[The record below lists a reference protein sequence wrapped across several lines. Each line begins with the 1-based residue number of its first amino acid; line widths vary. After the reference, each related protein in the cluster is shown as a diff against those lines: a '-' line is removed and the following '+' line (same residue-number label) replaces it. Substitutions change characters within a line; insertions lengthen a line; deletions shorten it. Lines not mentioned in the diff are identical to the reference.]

1 MHDLTILTPTYTELV
16 RGTLDGTYSEMI
28 LRQTFCVFQT
38 QKNYEENKTTLVFQ
52 MVHGTNGL
60 HIVRIVCGTN
70 SQ

>member
-38 QKNYEENKTTLVFQ
+38 QKKLRRKQNYISVS
-52 MVHGTNGL
+52 NGPWYEWST
-60 HIVRIVCGTN
+60 HSTN
-70 SQ
+70 SLWYE